1 MEQGQ
6 KEFGI
11 ALENAQAAVVA
22 AQAVQPVAMVPVGGR
37 AAKSGRR
44 VEVKLRMGWRNGEEV
59 NWSAE
64 ESTHLLPLAFGRNPG
79 PSGMMGMELILLDEN
94 PPHRLD
100 PLQFQIHAQG
110 ATIVLKD
117 ELSTHGN
124 EVSGVSIGPAFGVT
138 EIELPAGQHVLVAGG
153 EGSPYV
159 MVLDIPELR

>member
-22 AQAVQPVAMVPVGGR
+22 AQAVQPVPTAPAGVQVP
-37 AAKSGRR
+37 KSGRR

-64 ESTHLLPLAFGRNPG
+64 ESTHVLPLAFGRNPG
-79 PSGMMGMELILLDEN
+79 PSGLVGTELILLDEN
-94 PPHRLD
+94 PPQRLD

-110 ATIVLKD
+110 GAVVLKD

-124 EVSGVSIGPAFGVT
+124 EVSGVSVGPSFGVT
-138 EIELPAGQHVLVAGG
+138 EIELPAGQHVLLAGG